1 MSLDS
6 SHQKR
11 EFSATVVGIADDSV
25 LEKLGAAVSWLSVL
39 RTWTLGPPQILQ
51 CAAGSPD
58 EEESY
63 GLVLDIYS
71 ALPPW
76 DERLPFA
83 IDLAHY
89 NEISLVIDVLSTL
102 SGQSSYELQCYLDD
116 VYVGSIGEGIA
127 DRLIQEGLLG
137 EWRRHLD
144 KGNGEHV

>member
-1 MSLDS
+1 MSIDM
-6 SHQKR
+6 SHHKR
-11 EFSATVVGIADDSV
+11 VFSATVVGLADDSV

-39 RTWTLGPPQILQ
+39 RTWTLGPPQLLQ
-51 CAAGSPD
+51 CAAVSPD

-76 DERLPFA
+76 DERLPVA

-89 NEISLVIDVLSTL
+89 NELCLVIEVLSTL
-102 SGQSSYELQCYLDD
+102 SGQASFELECYLDD
-116 VYVGSIGEGIA
+116 VYVGSIVDGMA

-137 EWRRHLD
+137 EWRRHLTTV
-144 KGNGEHV
+144 NGENE